1 MKNIVKRVPF
11 GVAALLTVAALAVL
25 PRAAVAESGFSGM
38 HVQGMSLKIAKA
50 LGRNTADGVLVRDI
64 ALGGPADQ
72 AGLKRGDLIIEYA
85 GQKIGTFKRLIKVAG
100 STRPGQ
106 EVKVLL
112 LRNGKPMTLT
122 LKLVARTEPWKVANS
137 SVVNHPQSGLTMATL
152 TRKLRKGFG
161 LRWGSIGVLVTLVDP
176 ERKDIGLRRGD
187 LITQV
192 NQDDVWKPEQVVAQ
206 YKAAKKA
213 GRKELLLLVE
223 RVNGFHFMLLPV
235 R

>member
-50 LGRNTADGVLVRDI
+50 LGRNTADGVLVRDL

-85 GQKIGTFKRLIKVAG
+85 GQKIDTFKRLIKVAG

>member
-1 MKNIVKRVPF
+1 MKNILKRLPF
-11 GVAALLTVAALAVL
+11 GVAALLAVVALAAV
-25 PRAAVAESGFSGM
+25 PRPAVAESGFSGM

-50 LGRNTADGVLVRDI
+50 LGRNTADGILVRDI

-72 AGLKRGDLIIEYA
+72 AGIKRGDLIVEYA
-85 GQKIGTFKRLIKVAG
+85 GQKIDTFERLVKVAG

-106 EVKVLL
+106 EVKVSL
-112 LRNGKPMTLT
+112 LRHGKPMTLT
-122 LKLVARTEPWKVANS
+122 LKLEARTEPWKVTKN
-137 SVVNHPQSGLTMATL
+137 SVVSHPQSGLTMTSL
-152 TRKLRKGFG
+152 TQKLRKSFG

-192 NQDDVWKPEQVVAQ
+192 NQDDVWKPEQVVAK

-213 GRKELLLLVE
+213 GKKELLLLIE

-235 R
+235 L

>member
-1 MKNIVKRVPF
+1 MKNLVKRLPF
-11 GVAALLTVAALAVL
+11 GVAALLAVAALAAL
-25 PRAAVAESGFSGM
+25 PRPAVAESGFSGM
-38 HVQGMSLKIAKA
+38 HIQGMSLKIAKA
-50 LGRNTADGVLVRDI
+50 LGRNTADGVLVRDV

-72 AGLKRGDLIIEYA
+72 AGFKRGDLIVEYA
-85 GQKIGTFKRLIKVAG
+85 GQKIDTFERLVKVAG

-106 EVKVLL
+106 EVKVSL
-112 LRNGKPMTLT
+112 LRRGKPMTLT
-122 LKLVARTEPWKVANS
+122 LKLGARTEPWKVVKN
-137 SVVNHPQSGLTMATL
+137 SVVSHPQSGLTMTSL
-152 TRKLRKGFG
+152 TQKLRKGFG

-192 NQDDVWKPEQVVAQ
+192 NQDDVWKPEQVVAK

-213 GRKELLLLVE
+213 GRKDLLLLIE

>member
-1 MKNIVKRVPF
+1 MKFIVKRLPF
-11 GVAALLTVAALAVL
+11 GVAALLAVVALAAL
-25 PRAAVAESGFSGM
+25 PRPAVAESGFSGM
-38 HVQGMSLKIAKA
+38 HVQGMSLKTAKA
-50 LGRNTADGVLVRDI
+50 LGRKTADGVLVSDI

-72 AGLKRGDLIIEYA
+72 AGIKRGDLIVEYA
-85 GQKIGTFKRLIKVAG
+85 GQKIDTFKRLVKVAG

-112 LRNGKPMTLT
+112 IRHGKPMTLT
-122 LKLVARTEPWKVANS
+122 LKLGARTEPWKIAKG
-137 SVVNHPQSGLTMATL
+137 SVVGHPQTGLTMASL
-152 TRKLRKGFG
+152 TQKLRKGFG
-161 LRWGSIGVLVTLVDP
+161 LRWSSIGVLVTLADP

-192 NQDDVWKPEQVVAQ
+192 NQDDVWKPEQVVAK

-213 GRKELLLLVE
+213 GKKELLLLVE
-223 RVNGFHFMLLPV
+223 RVNGFYFMLLPV

>member
-11 GVAALLTVAALAVL
+11 GLAALLTVAALAVL

-50 LGRNTADGVLVRDI
+50 LGRNTADGVLVRDL

-85 GQKIGTFKRLIKVAG
+85 GQKIDTFKRLIKVAG

-161 LRWGSIGVLVTLVDP
+161 LRWSSIGVLVTLADP

-192 NQDDVWKPEQVVAQ
+192 NQDDVWKPEQVVAK

>member
-1 MKNIVKRVPF
+1 MKNLVKRLPF
-11 GVAALLTVAALAVL
+11 GVAALLAVAALAAL
-25 PRAAVAESGFSGM
+25 PRPAVAESGFSGM

-50 LGRNTADGVLVRDI
+50 LGRNTADGVLVRDV

-72 AGLKRGDLIIEYA
+72 AGFKRGDLIVEYA
-85 GQKIGTFKRLIKVAG
+85 GQKIDTFERLVKVAG

-106 EVKVLL
+106 EVKVSL
-112 LRNGKPMTLT
+112 LRRGKPMTLT
-122 LKLVARTEPWKVANS
+122 LKLGARTEPWKVVKN
-137 SVVNHPQSGLTMATL
+137 SVVSHPQSGLTMTSL
-152 TRKLRKGFG
+152 TQKLRKGFG

-192 NQDDVWKPEQVVAQ
+192 NQDDVWKPEQVVAK

-213 GRKELLLLVE
+213 GRKDLLLLIE